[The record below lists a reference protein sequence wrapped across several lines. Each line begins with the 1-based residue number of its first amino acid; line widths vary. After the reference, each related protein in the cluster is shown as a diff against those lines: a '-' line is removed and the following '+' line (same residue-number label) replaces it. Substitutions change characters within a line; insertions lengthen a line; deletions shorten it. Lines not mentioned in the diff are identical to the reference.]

1 MPDPDELR
9 ALGKRL
15 DEARRQTEPRKQEA
29 PPTSLG
35 IATRFATEM
44 VVAVAVGG
52 GLGWVLDHFLGTK
65 PIYLVVM
72 FLLGAAAGIRNV
84 MRAAAELNARAMGA
98 NVPRSEDDD
107 EES

>member
-29 PPTSLG
+29 PPTTIG
-35 IATRFATEM
+35 IATRLSTEM

-52 GLGWVLDHFLGTK
+52 GLGWALDHFLGTR
-65 PIYLVVM
+65 PIFLVVM

-84 MRAAAELNARAMGA
+84 MRAAAELNARAAGA
-98 NVPRSEDDD
+98 TPAPSQDDD
-107 EES
+107 EEN

>member
-29 PPTSLG
+29 PPTTLG
-35 IATRFATEM
+35 IATRLSTEL

-52 GLGWVLDHFLGTK
+52 GLGWALDHFLGTR
-65 PIYLVVM
+65 PIFLVVM

-84 MRAAAELNARAMGA
+84 MHAAAELNARSQGGGPT
-98 NVPRSEDDD
+98 VSEDDD

>member
-29 PPTSLG
+29 PPTAFG

-44 VVAVAVGG
+44 MVAIAVGG
-52 GLGWVLDHFLGTK
+52 GLGWALDHFLGTR
-65 PIYLVVM
+65 PIFLVVM
-72 FLLGAAAGIRNV
+72 FILGAAAGIRNV
-84 MRAAAELNARAMGA
+84 MRAAAELNARAAGA
-98 NVPRSEDDD
+98 TSAPSQDDD
-107 EES
+107 EEN